1 MAVSVTTITNIS
13 RQVIPI
19 LVNEIATSKAAA
31 TSDLSPS
38 DARQLSLQPGAEIRI
53 ETIRLDLGQLDQLR
67 RKALLTYVSS

>member
-19 LVNEIATSKAAA
+19 LVNEIAASKASEN
-31 TSDLSPS
+31 SDLPPS
-38 DARQLSLQPGAEIRI
+38 DARQLSIQPGSEIRI
-53 ETIRLDLGQLDQLR
+53 ETSRLDIGQLDQLR